1 MKHGWDYKKLGELV
15 QVLNGY
21 AFKSSLYEN
30 QGIRVLRIT
39 NVQKGNI
46 VDDDPKYYPLSLT
59 DEIRNYLLKESD
71 LLMSLTGNVG
81 RVGLLTKEMLPAAL
95 NQRVACLR
103 ILSNGLNLGFLFHY
117 LNSDKFEQDAVLS
130 AKGIAQK
137 NMSTEWLKDYKLP
150 LPPISVQQTIV
161 SELDKINELIRLKK
175 EQQKDY
181 DNLAQSIFY
190 EMFGDPVI
198 NEKGWEFMKIG
209 EIGTVERGAGIS
221 KKDFVEDGLP
231 CIHYGQLHTILGPTT
246 RHHHSCIPE
255 SLLPKYKTA
264 HTNDVIMAI
273 TSEDVEGSC
282 KSTAWL
288 GNYDIVIGS
297 DAAILHHEQDGTFLS
312 YYTMT
317 KAFFNEKSKYAK
329 GFKVTHI
336 SAKEI
341 ENIPVYLPPLAL
353 QKDFAK
359 RIEVIEQQKENI
371 KSTIQALETLLASR
385 MQYWFG

>member
-1 MKHGWDYKKLGELV
+1 MKHGWEYKKFTDVCDVQYGFAFDSKFFTDDENAMPLIRIRDVMRGYSETFYNGEIP
-15 QVLNGY
+15 NGY
-21 AFKSSLYEN
+21 LINEGDYLVGMDGEF
-30 QGIRVLRIT
+30 
-39 NVQKGNI
+39 NI
-46 VDDDPKYYPLSLT
+46 
-59 DEIRNYLLKESD
+59 
-71 LLMSLTGNVG
+71 G
-81 RVGLLTKEMLPAAL
+81 RWGKRPGLL
-95 NQRVACLR
+95 NQRVCKMSSSSKLLDNQYMYYFMKVCLKS
-103 ILSNGLNLGFLFHY
+103 IEDETPFVTVKH
-117 LNSDKFEQDAVLS
+117 LS
-130 AKGIAQK
+130 AKRINQI
-137 NMSTEWLKDYKLP
+137 EIP
-150 LPPISVQQTIV
+150 LPPLLTQQSIA
-161 SELDKINELIRLKK
+161 SELDKINDLICLKR
-175 EQQKDY
+175 EQLIDY
-181 DNLAQSIFY
+181 DRLAKSLFY
-190 EMFGDPVI
+190 EMFGDPI
-198 NEKGWEFMKIG
+198 ENEKGWDVKKIG

-221 KKDFVEDGLP
+221 KKDFVEEGLP

-255 SLLPKYKTA
+255 SLLPKYKIA

-273 TSEDVEGSC
+273 TSEDVDGSC

-371 KSTIQALETLLASR
+371 KSTIQDLETLLASR
-385 MQYWFG
+385 MQYWFD

>member
-1 MKHGWDYKKLGELV
+1 MPLIRIRDVMRGYSETFYNGEIP
-15 QVLNGY
+15 NGY
-21 AFKSSLYEN
+21 LINEGDYLVGMDGEF
-30 QGIRVLRIT
+30 
-39 NVQKGNI
+39 NI
-46 VDDDPKYYPLSLT
+46 
-59 DEIRNYLLKESD
+59 
-71 LLMSLTGNVG
+71 G
-81 RVGLLTKEMLPAAL
+81 RWGKRPGLL
-95 NQRVACLR
+95 NQRVCKMSSSSKLLDNQYMYYFMKVCLKS
-103 ILSNGLNLGFLFHY
+103 IEDETPFVTVKH
-117 LNSDKFEQDAVLS
+117 LS
-130 AKGIAQK
+130 AKRINQI
-137 NMSTEWLKDYKLP
+137 EIP
-150 LPPISVQQTIV
+150 LPPLLTQQSIA
-161 SELDKINELIRLKK
+161 SELDKINDLICLKR
-175 EQQKDY
+175 EQLIDY
-181 DNLAQSIFY
+181 DRLAKSLFY
-190 EMFGDPVI
+190 EMFGDPI
-198 NEKGWEFMKIG
+198 ENEKGWDVKKIG

-221 KKDFVEDGLP
+221 KKDFVEEGLP

-255 SLLPKYKTA
+255 SLLPKYKIA

-371 KSTIQALETLLASR
+371 KSTIQDLETLLASR
-385 MQYWFG
+385 MQYWFD

>member
-1 MKHGWDYKKLGELV
+1 MREGWEYKKLGDSCVIEY
-15 QVLNGY
+15 GT
-21 AFKSSLYEN
+21 
-30 QGIRVLRIT
+30 RV
-39 NVQKGNI
+39 VQKKDGGTI
-46 VDDDPKYYPLSLT
+46 YPVYGGGGETFRMDKYNRENCLVVARFAMSRTCVRYVTGKFFLNDSGLSINAGKELLQSYLNHHILHLNDEIYNLGKGAAQRNLDVNSFRNLIITIPPLST
-59 DEIRNYLLKESD
+59 
-71 LLMSLTGNVG
+71 
-81 RVGLLTKEMLPAAL
+81 
-95 NQRVACLR
+95 
-103 ILSNGLNLGFLFHY
+103 
-117 LNSDKFEQDAVLS
+117 
-130 AKGIAQK
+130 
-137 NMSTEWLKDYKLP
+137 
-150 LPPISVQQTIV
+150 QQSIV

-175 EQQKDY
+175 EQLNDY

-190 EMFGDPVI
+190 EMFGDPVV
-198 NEKGWEFMKIG
+198 NEKGWDFKKIG

-255 SLLPKYKTA
+255 SLLPKYKIA

-273 TSEDVEGSC
+273 TSEDIEGSC
-282 KSTAWL
+282 KSTVWL

-353 QKDFAK
+353 QKDFAQ
-359 RIEVIEQQKENI
+359 RIELIEQQKAEI
-371 KSTIQALETLLASR
+371 QSTIADLETLLASR
-385 MQYWFG
+385 MQYWFD

>member
-1 MKHGWDYKKLGELV
+1 
-15 QVLNGY
+15 
-21 AFKSSLYEN
+21 
-30 QGIRVLRIT
+30 
-39 NVQKGNI
+39 
-46 VDDDPKYYPLSLT
+46 
-59 DEIRNYLLKESD
+59 
-71 LLMSLTGNVG
+71 
-81 RVGLLTKEMLPAAL
+81 
-95 NQRVACLR
+95 
-103 ILSNGLNLGFLFHY
+103 
-117 LNSDKFEQDAVLS
+117 
-130 AKGIAQK
+130 
-137 NMSTEWLKDYKLP
+137 
-150 LPPISVQQTIV
+150 
-161 SELDKINELIRLKK
+161 
-175 EQQKDY
+175 
-181 DNLAQSIFY
+181 
-190 EMFGDPVI
+190 
-198 NEKGWEFMKIG
+198 MKIG

-255 SLLPKYKTA
+255 SLLPKYKIA

-341 ENIPVYLPPLAL
+341 ENIPVYLPPLPL
-353 QKDFAK
+353 QQLFAQ
-359 RIEVIEQQKENI
+359 RIELIEQQKAEI
-371 KSTIQALETLLASR
+371 QSTIAYLETLLASR
-385 MQYWFG
+385 MQYWFD

>member
-1 MKHGWDYKKLGELV
+1 MKHGWEYKKFTDVCDVQYGFAFDSKFFTDDENAMPLIRIRDVMRGYSETFYNGEIP
-15 QVLNGY
+15 NGY
-21 AFKSSLYEN
+21 LINEGDYLVGMDGEF
-30 QGIRVLRIT
+30 
-39 NVQKGNI
+39 NI
-46 VDDDPKYYPLSLT
+46 
-59 DEIRNYLLKESD
+59 
-71 LLMSLTGNVG
+71 G
-81 RVGLLTKEMLPAAL
+81 RWGKRPGLL
-95 NQRVACLR
+95 NQRVCKMSSSSKLLDNQYMYYFMKVCLKS
-103 ILSNGLNLGFLFHY
+103 IEDETPFVTVKH
-117 LNSDKFEQDAVLS
+117 LS
-130 AKGIAQK
+130 AKRINQIGI
-137 NMSTEWLKDYKLP
+137 P
-150 LPPISVQQTIV
+150 LPPLLTQQSIA
-161 SELDKINELIRLKK
+161 SELDKINELICLKR
-175 EQQKDY
+175 EQLIDY
-181 DNLAQSIFY
+181 DRLAKSLFY
-190 EMFGDPVI
+190 EMFGDPI
-198 NEKGWEFMKIG
+198 ENEKEWDVKKIG

-221 KKDFVEDGLP
+221 KKDFVEEGLP

-255 SLLPKYKTA
+255 SLLPKYKIA

-371 KSTIQALETLLASR
+371 KSTIQDLETLLASR
-385 MQYWFG
+385 MQYWFD